1 MFSDAEAQLEAAK
14 ILPGHDYYKHG
25 AVIIRELLREESI
38 SERTYYRLAGVNVG
52 KKLLEKNVFAFHVNS
67 RQISFQSTVMKRYC
81 EEHMAVWK
89 RKSFY

>member
-1 MFSDAEAQLEAAK
+1 MFSNAKAQLEAAQ
-14 ILPGHDYYKHG
+14 ILPGQEYYKHG

-38 SERTYYRLAGVNVG
+38 SDCTYYSLAGVNVG

-67 RQISFQSTVMKRYC
+67 REISFQSTVMKRYC

-89 RKSFY
+89 RKFFY